1 MATNITENNLFG
13 GKEDNGYDMP
23 FAMFTWATWLEMQ
36 TQTLQCFARFQ
47 RAIESRHIQE
57 AAAVALEMQEMALE
71 WQKEAA
77 SWITSHPYYT
87 ISTLPSVTESSS

>member
-1 MATNITENNLFG
+1 MATNTTEHNLFG
-13 GKEDNGYDMP
+13 GQEENGYDVP

-36 TQTLQCFARFQ
+36 TQTMLRFARFQ

-57 AAAVALEMQEMALE
+57 AAAIALEMQEMVVK

-77 SWITSHPYYT
+77 SWITSHPG
-87 ISTLPSVTESSS
+87 ER